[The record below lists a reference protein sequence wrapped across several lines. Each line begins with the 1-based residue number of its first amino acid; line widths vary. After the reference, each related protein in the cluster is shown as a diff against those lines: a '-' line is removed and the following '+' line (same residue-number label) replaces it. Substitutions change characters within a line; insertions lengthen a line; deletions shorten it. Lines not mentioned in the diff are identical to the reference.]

1 MKGLHDEI
9 LQSGGNAVRVSKQ
22 QRSIRFALRRI
33 NDGTRYFRPRRS
45 RLIAD
50 LDRRMRHRQRIA

>member
-33 NDGTRYFRPRRS
+33 NDGTATSDHDAR
-45 RLIAD
+45 D
-50 LDRRMRHRQRIA
+50 